1 MLKSTLN
8 AADGEMVLKIAQV
21 STNSENAVK
30 SLLTMLWACN
40 VGGSVKRV
48 SASSTFFKCWHRN
61 GKGRQ
66 IDYAV
71 RPRHER
77 SANRLCCSPLPSSF
91 SEYFMYH

>member
-30 SLLTMLWACN
+30 SLLMMLWACN
-40 VGGSVKRV
+40 VGSVKRV

-61 GKGRQ
+61 RKGRQ

-71 RPRHER
+71 RPRQEEQR
-77 SANRLCCSPLPSSF
+77 NRC
-91 SEYFMYH
+91 

>member
-8 AADGEMVLKIAQV
+8 ATDGEMVLKIAQV

-30 SLLTMLWACN
+30 SLLTVLWACN
-40 VGGSVKRV
+40 VGGVKRF
-48 SASSTFFKCWHRN
+48 SASSTFFKCWRRN

-71 RPRHER
+71 RPRQER
-77 SANRLCCSPLPSSF
+77 SASRLCCLPSPSSF
-91 SEYFMYH
+91 SEYFVYH